1 MVKARLALRAPASV
15 AVMLLLGIAGCSEPG
30 GTTTA
35 RQANAGTSAAPP
47 VAIGT
52 PPSSFALPVAQN
64 NDVAGYQFLGS
75 GAVVPPPLAPAST
88 ESADASGDISFN
100 FVNASVVAVAQTIFG
115 QLLKENY
122 TVDGGVQGTITLQTT
137 HPLTRDEV
145 IPALETSLQMANL
158 ALTHEADGYHI
169 VPLASAAQ
177 AGAGNISVA
186 GGPQTQ
192 GYGYEVIPLQ
202 YANASSVQALIQPLA
217 QSGVQMQVD
226 AARNLLIIAGTSQQR
241 AAIAADVAVFD
252 VDWLAGMSYA
262 LVPLQNTS
270 AAAVSKEVGQLIN
283 GGSSPM
289 SGLVRLVV
297 IGQLNSILVVSS
309 QARYISEVRNWIGRF
324 DQQGSSDER
333 QVFVY
338 RVQNGKAQD
347 IANTLNGLLGQQSQ
361 GNNTNTSAAG
371 GGTSDGAGA
380 SDQAENA
387 SGVAGLAASPSSQMG
402 GASPLL
408 GPVQAP
414 ANATAGQNN
423 SDVADASANAQG
435 DGEDSDDVAPRIIAD
450 NTNNA
455 LLIYATP
462 DQYKSLESALVQLD
476 VAPEQVMLE
485 AVVAE
490 VDLTNKLS
498 YGVQYFFQSGRVQ
511 SINTIGATDALSQ
524 VSRRS

>member
-1 MVKARLALRAPASV
+1 M
-15 AVMLLLGIAGCSEPG
+15 
-30 GTTTA
+30 
-35 RQANAGTSAAPP
+35 
-47 VAIGT
+47 
-52 PPSSFALPVAQN
+52 
-64 NDVAGYQFLGS
+64 
-75 GAVVPPPLAPAST
+75 VPPPLAPAST